1 MITNYTKNM
10 SERTK
15 YTYYIYVMWN
25 SVPTRFVGRSPDA
38 SPTLQLS
45 DDSRESP
52 GSAIKTYI
60 SPFYP
65 VPA

>member
-1 MITNYTKNM
+1 MITNDTKNM

-15 YTYYIYVMWN
+15 YTYYIYVMCN
-25 SVPTRFVGRSPDA
+25 SVPTRFVGRSADG

-60 SPFYP
+60 
-65 VPA
+65 